1 MTPFSFDGTYAD
13 ARGSEAI
20 KWTVRESDCATPLG
34 HGPRFDIHT
43 TIRGVAVWGYDF
55 DGLEPV
61 EMDDVSNERLSLGAE
76 SRELDECILTGDLP
90 CVVDGTGT
98 SIAATV
104 RFRLTLGQA
113 ARSNVAA
120 PRNLQLTL
128 ELDSGVFQVQ
138 DDWFEG
144 GMLQLNASLPE
155 GTSLRCCVTCLYSD
169 YSPGG
174 HGLIGMACH
183 RDAKEQYLAVR
194 SKLDYW
200 SVPVTEDVLETY
212 VCPEY
217 ERRRPGT
224 GYRG

>member
-1 MTPFSFDGTYAD
+1 M
-13 ARGSEAI
+13 
-20 KWTVRESDCATPLG
+20 
-34 HGPRFDIHT
+34 
-43 TIRGVAVWGYDF
+43 
-55 DGLEPV
+55 EPV
-61 EMDDVSNERLSLGAE
+61 AIDDVSNQRLSLGAQ
-76 SRELDECILTGDLP
+76 SRELAECVLTGDLP
-90 CVVDGTGT
+90 CAVDVGGRP
-98 SIAATV
+98 IAATV
-104 RFRLTLGQA
+104 RFTLALGQA

-120 PRNLQLTL
+120 PRNLELTL

-138 DDWFEG
+138 DDWFEDA
-144 GMLQLNASLPE
+144 MLRLTASLPE

-174 HGLIGMACH
+174 HGLSGMACH

-212 VCPEY
+212 LCPEY